1 VTVGPRPAPR
11 YGHTLNILG
20 SRLLVFGGQVDGYYF
35 NDLVTFDLNTLSSP
49 NARWELVQ
57 AVTDPPSARTG
68 HVCMSLGDK
77 LVMYI
82 PLMTALMIVSVEQM
96 DYNGSMILGSLTLDQ
111 IHGSK

>member
-1 VTVGPRPAPR
+1 MLCGLIVATRQWTRAATVGPRPAPR

-35 NDLVTFDLNTLSSP
+35 NDLVTFDLNTLSST

-68 HVCMSLGDK
+68 HICLSLGDK
-77 LVMYI
+77 LVMY
-82 PLMTALMIVSVEQM
+82 PPVVK
-96 DYNGSMILGSLTLDQ
+96 N
-111 IHGSK
+111 